1 MGIEVIEMKM
11 SQIPLL
17 VLGLLFVCG
26 GPAGAAEETSCTACH
41 GSADLFDGEQ
51 LEIVEL
57 WRDGVHAEAELGCH
71 DCHGGNPDPAL
82 AEDPEAAMDP
92 GYAEN
97 PYAGV
102 PDRTAIPSFCGRC
115 HSDPNFIKRFSP
127 GARVDQESEY
137 WTSQHGR
144 ALREGDTR
152 VATCIDCHG
161 IHGIL
166 RAGNTQSP
174 VYPKLVADTCGR
186 CHSDPELMA
195 GSQLPDGRPVPI
207 DQHARWRRSV
217 HARVMYERDD
227 LSAPTCN
234 DCHGNHGATPPGLE
248 SIAFVCGQCHGREA
262 ALFRASAKQD
272 GLLDHNELLGDAG
285 DEACA
290 ACHESP
296 EPAAAVSG
304 VHAFTECATCHGNH
318 AVIRPSVGQLE
329 PLPVT
334 PCAFCHEPFGPLAD
348 AIPEPERRK
357 QDYEEVLDSLLLET
371 AQLDGESRF
380 NELVMRS
387 LQLEFH
393 TVSSE
398 EEGVAARRL
407 RPEFERLFT
416 KFRIGK
422 TTFSYTDPVTGEEI
436 EERVVRCGDCH
447 AAEPFLADDPQGLTT
462 SQELLERMRELTAL
476 TARAARIALTAR
488 RGGVEVRDAL
498 SQIDQAV
505 DAQVGLE
512 VLVHGFSPAEGSEFA
527 TKQAEGLEHARAALL
542 AGQEGLDQLR
552 FRRWGLAI
560 SLVFIVLI
568 LIGIAMK
575 IRQLPPA

>member
-1 MGIEVIEMKM
+1 MRGFR
-11 SQIPLL
+11 SALL
-17 VLGLLFVCG
+17 ILIVLGFSG
-26 GPAGAAEETSCTACH
+26 SGGAAEPTSCVDCH
-41 GSADLFDGEQ
+41 GNADYFDGEL

-57 WRDGVHAEAELGCH
+57 WRAGVHAEAELGCH
-71 DCHGGNPDPAL
+71 DCHGGNPDPEL

-92 GYAEN
+92 GFEQN
-97 PYAGV
+97 PYLGS

-115 HSDPNFIKRFSP
+115 HSDPNFMKRFNP
-127 GARVDQESEY
+127 GARVDQESEF
-137 WTSQHGR
+137 WTSHHGR

-161 IHGIL
+161 THGIL
-166 RAGNTQSP
+166 SAGNTQSP

-186 CHSDPELMA
+186 CHSDPEVMA
-195 GSQLPDGRPVPI
+195 GSTLPDGRPVPI
-207 DQHARWRRSV
+207 DQHARWQRSV
-217 HARVMYERDD
+217 HARVMFERDD

-262 ALFRASAKQD
+262 ELFRASGKQD

-285 DEACA
+285 GEACA
-290 ACHESP
+290 ACHEAP

-304 VHAFTECATCHGNH
+304 VHAFSECATCHGNH

-334 PCAFCHEPFGPLAD
+334 PCVFCHEPLGPLAD
-348 AIPEPERRK
+348 AVPEPEQRK
-357 QDYEEVLDSLLLET
+357 HDYEEVLESLLLET

-398 EEGVAARRL
+398 EEGVAASRL

-416 KFRIGK
+416 KFRIGT
-422 TTFSYTDPVTGEEI
+422 TTFTYSDPTTGEDI
-436 EERVVRCGDCH
+436 EDRVVRCGDCH
-447 AAEPFLADDPQGLTT
+447 AAEPILADESKGLAT
-462 SQELLERMRELTAL
+462 SDDLLLRMRELTAL
-476 TARAARIALTAR
+476 TARAERLVLTAR

-498 SQIDQAV
+498 AEIDQAV
-505 DAQVGLE
+505 DAQIELE
-512 VLVHGFSPAEGSEFA
+512 VLVHGFVADDGSEFA
-527 TKQAEGLEHARAALL
+527 AKQAEGLEHARAALL
-542 AGQEGLDQLR
+542 AGQGGLDELR

-568 LIGIAMK
+568 LVGIAVK
-575 IRQLPPA
+575 IRQLPSG